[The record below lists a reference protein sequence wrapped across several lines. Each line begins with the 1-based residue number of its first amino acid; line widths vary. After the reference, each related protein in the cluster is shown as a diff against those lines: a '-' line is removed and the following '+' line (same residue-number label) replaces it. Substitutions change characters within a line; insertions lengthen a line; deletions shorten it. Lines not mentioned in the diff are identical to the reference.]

1 MVLPQQNEQ
10 SLLEIKKQSCLLVAK
25 TNGRTV
31 ITRRFEGG
39 KTNKYVT
46 KEVTYEIPPYFNTFH
61 LKNKINETK
70 RLCTIK
76 LLGKL
81 FNMQKEE
88 GVLYGE

>member
-1 MVLPQQNEQ
+1 MVLSQEN
-10 SLLEIKKQSCLLVAK
+10 LLQIKKQSCLLVAK

-46 KEVTYEIPPYFNTFH
+46 REVAYEAPQYFNTLH
-61 LKNKINETK
+61 LRHKINEAK
-70 RLCTIK
+70 RIGVIK

>member
-1 MVLPQQNEQ
+1 MVLSQEN
-10 SLLEIKKQSCLLVAK
+10 LLEIKKQTCQLVAK

-31 ITRRFEGG
+31 ITKRFEGG

-46 KEVTYEIPPYFNTFH
+46 KEVTYEAPQYFNTLH
-61 LKNKINETK
+61 LRHKINEAK
-70 RLCTIK
+70 RIGVIK